1 MKKLVLALVAA
12 GSISVGACATTDE
25 YGYRDDGGAM
35 EGDRRLEGAGQG
47 AVVGG
52 ALGAGAG
59 ALIGGINPIEGAVI
73 GAVVGGLAG
82 AVWADKNNDGYA
94 DGYMREGQYYEGEPE
109 PEAYEPE
116 PVPAYAPPPP
126 PVRYAPPPPP
136 VRRRSGE
143 RG

>member
-1 MKKLVLALVAA
+1 MKKLVLAALMA
-12 GSISVGACATTDE
+12 GSVTVGGCTTYDE
-25 YGYRDDGGAM
+25 YGYRDDGSEMA
-35 EGDRRLEGAGQG
+35 GDRTLEGAGGG
-47 AVVGG
+47 ALVGG
-52 ALGAGAG
+52 AIGAGAG

-94 DGYMREGQYYEGEPE
+94 DGYMREGEYFEGEPT
-109 PEAYEPE
+109 PEMYAPE

-126 PVRYAPPPPP
+126 PTRYAPPPP